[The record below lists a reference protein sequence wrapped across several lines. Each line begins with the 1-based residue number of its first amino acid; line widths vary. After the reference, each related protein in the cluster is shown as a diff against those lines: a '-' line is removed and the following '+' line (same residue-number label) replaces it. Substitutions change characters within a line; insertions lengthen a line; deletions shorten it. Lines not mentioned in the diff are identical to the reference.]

1 MIDEKSN
8 FNIGL
13 IQRIYW
19 NMYVNSSVMEYHR
32 DQQADNNCISIVY
45 NLHTNDGGTNFK
57 DYETKSSKES
67 QAIVFKSEKL
77 HKGIAPKKIPFRFCV
92 NIVCKNND

>member
-1 MIDEKSN
+1 M
-8 FNIGL
+8 
-13 IQRIYW
+13 
-19 NMYVNSSVMEYHR
+19 
-32 DQQADNNCISIVY
+32 AVY
-45 NLHTNDGGTNFK
+45 KTI
-57 DYETKSSKES
+57 SSKES